1 MEQQQEMNFDIVL
14 NEVCEWLDGV
24 PYPVR
29 CEVARQIFEVMEA
42 NNE

>member
-1 MEQQQEMNFDIVL
+1 MEDLTKLEFDDIL